1 MKNIIFLINYC
12 LLFMSSCN
20 SQNKENP
27 KKIGNGAFRLE
38 KITFK
43 ENKDTLFS
51 KVNPILESNKY
62 SNIDIYFIESDQEV
76 TMIGN
81 EFLDFSR
88 MDWYINKYE
97 REIIALDIFSSK
109 LPSRNYENVLN
120 FLGENFEKKDLT
132 NYKIFDTSKKILKAY
147 TNTYLFKSND
157 KYILIDYTIFE
168 KNRDSDNFRIRIYK
182 YPFDKNLIKENLIDK
197 LILNN

>member
-1 MKNIIFLINYC
+1 M
-12 LLFMSSCN
+12 
-20 SQNKENP
+20 
-27 KKIGNGAFRLE
+27 
-38 KITFK
+38 
-43 ENKDTLFS
+43 FS